1 MFLPCKGSEY
11 NESKNFWLEI
21 VGVQK
26 EGRDGLQRGADED
39 RVEGGHPA
47 SHQFPVLQHQNLKQ
61 VKTLFDN
68 YFSHL
73 WAFRVLPMCKVKFSL
88 LVSASHKFPL
98 WKYLKQVKNVF
109 GKQFV
114 NQFHSIGCV

>member
-1 MFLPCKGSEY
+1 MFLPCKGSKN
-11 NESKNFWLEI
+11 NESKNFRLKI

-61 VKTLFDN
+61 VKHF
-68 YFSHL
+68 FHQ
-73 WAFRVLPMCKVKFSL
+73 AF
-88 LVSASHKFPL
+88 
-98 WKYLKQVKNVF
+98 
-109 GKQFV
+109 
-114 NQFHSIGCV
+114 